1 MNSKN
6 LLIAIGVFLIGVI
19 LYKLLLGF
27 VLPIALFVALG
38 YVLKFLLKGSES
50 DSGKDLSQI
59 SKNSEPPSPIDNI
72 VEIQPIE
79 EDKIA
84 ETTNP
89 IEEDKIADV
98 DKDLDEEKI
107 ARENKPIDEDNSSGE
122 VNIS

>member
-6 LLIAIGVFLIGVI
+6 LLIAIGVLLIGVI

-72 VEIQPIE
+72 VEIQPIK

-84 ETTNP
+84 ETSTP
-89 IEEDKIADV
+89 IKENKIADV

>member
-6 LLIAIGVFLIGVI
+6 LLIAIGVLLIGVI

-84 ETTNP
+84 
-89 IEEDKIADV
+89 DV